1 MKQDGSRRFGKYEA
15 LVKLDSTDIMVFGRH
30 VSTSLMHSIHQVLL
44 EQLYYNINHSLV
56 KPYHKSKI
64 LCK

>member
-1 MKQDGSRRFGKYEA
+1 
-15 LVKLDSTDIMVFGRH
+15 MVLGRH
-30 VSTSLMHSIHQVLL
+30 VSTSLMLSIHQVLL

-56 KPYHKSKI
+56 KLYTKSKI